1 MSLKTIFNN
10 NHSNIKFIY
19 ELNKENITFLGLD
32 ASLLGNKS
40 TTYLHT
46 KSTDKHQYLNY
57 TSAHPAYIKLFVI
70 YSQALRMSRIC
81 SYKIDFEK
89 HFVDMK
95 LWFQA
100 RGYPSDLVQREIN

>member
-1 MSLKTIFNN
+1 MSLKTKFNN
-10 NHSNIKFIY
+10 NHSNIKFVY

-57 TSAHPAYIKLFVI
+57 TSAHPAYTKLFVI